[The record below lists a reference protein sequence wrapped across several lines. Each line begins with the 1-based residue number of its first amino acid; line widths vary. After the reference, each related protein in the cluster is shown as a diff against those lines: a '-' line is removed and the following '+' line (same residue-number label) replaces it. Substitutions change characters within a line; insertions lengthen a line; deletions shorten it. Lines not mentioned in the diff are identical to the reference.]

1 MCNKRKA
8 ESYSIFGTRIY
19 TKTDI
24 MGYKITVEKIKA
36 SKLSEIDFTHLPFGK
51 FFSDHMFVADYRDGD
66 WHDCRIVPFGNF
78 SVHPA
83 LSSLHYG
90 QAIFEGMKA
99 ERDADG
105 NPIIFR
111 PLKNLNRLNIST
123 DRMAMPEIPEDLF
136 MNAIDKLVSLDKDWI
151 PDTPHSSLYIRPYM
165 FATEEF
171 VGIKPAE
178 HFRFCIFTSP
188 VGAYY
193 SHPVKVFIHDK
204 YVRAF
209 PGGVGY
215 AKCAGN
221 YGAVM
226 MPTREVQKMG
236 YDQILWLDGIH
247 HRYLQEIGTM
257 NIFAII
263 DGVIITPALDQGTIL
278 DGVTRDSMIR
288 LAENEGY
295 VVQERDISIDEII
308 NAYHEGKLEDLFGTG
323 TAAVVSHIGEF
334 HYKGENYEL
343 PPVEGREISN
353 KLKSRFVAIKSGK
366 AEDIFRWLHTVPVN
380 IYANQ

>member
-1 MCNKRKA
+1 
-8 ESYSIFGTRIY
+8 
-19 TKTDI
+19 
-24 MGYKITVEKIKA
+24 MGYKITVERTKN
-36 SKLSEIDFTHLPFGK
+36 SGLSQIDFNNLPFGRH
-51 FFSDHMFVADYRDGD
+51 FSDHMFIADYYDGG

-83 LSSLHYG
+83 LSALHYG
-90 QAIFEGMKA
+90 QAIFEGIKA
-99 ERDADG
+99 EKDPDG

-111 PLKNLNRLNIST
+111 PGKNVNRFNISA
-123 DRMAMPEIPEDLF
+123 DRMAMPEVPEELF
-136 MNAIDKLVSLDKDWI
+136 MSAIDKLVSLDAKWI
-151 PDTPHSSLYIRPYM
+151 PDTPNSSLYIRPYM

-178 HFRFCIFTSP
+178 RFRFAIFTSP

-193 SHPVKVFIHDK
+193 SRPVKVFIHDK

-221 YGAVM
+221 YGAAM
-226 MPTREVQKMG
+226 MPAREIQRMG

-278 DGVTRDSMIR
+278 DGVTRDSIIR

-295 VVQERDISIDEII
+295 TVQERDIAIDELV
-308 NAYHEGKLEDLFGTG
+308 NAYHEGKLEDMFGTG
-323 TAAVVSHIGEF
+323 TAAVVSHLGEF

-343 PPVEGREISN
+343 PAVETREISN
-353 KLKSRFVAIKSGK
+353 KLKSRLVAIKSGL
-366 AEDIFRWLHTVPVN
+366 AEDVFGWLHTVPVSV
-380 IYANQ
+380 YANQ

>member
-1 MCNKRKA
+1 
-8 ESYSIFGTRIY
+8 
-19 TKTDI
+19 
-24 MGYKITVEKIKA
+24 MGYKITVERTK
-36 SKLSEIDFTHLPFGK
+36 SSHLSEIDFNNLPFGRH
-51 FFSDHMFVADYRDGD
+51 FSDHMFVADYYDGD

-78 SVHPA
+78 SMHPA
-83 LSSLHYG
+83 LSAVHYG
-90 QAIFEGMKA
+90 QAIFEGIKA
-99 ERDADG
+99 EKDPEG

-111 PLKNLNRLNIST
+111 PGKNVNRFNISA
-123 DRMAMPEIPEDLF
+123 DRMAMPEVPEELF
-136 MNAIDKLVSLDKDWI
+136 MNAMDKLISLDAAWI
-151 PDTPHSSLYIRPYM
+151 PNTPHSSLYIRPYM

-193 SHPVKVFIHDK
+193 SRPVKVFIHDK

-209 PGGVGY
+209 PGGVGF

-221 YGAVM
+221 YGAAM
-226 MPTREVQKMG
+226 MPAREIQRMG

-278 DGVTRDSMIR
+278 DGITRDSVIQ
-288 LAENEGY
+288 LAESEGY
-295 VVQERDISIDEII
+295 TVQERDISIDELI
-308 NAYHEGKLEDLFGTG
+308 NAYHEEKLEDMFGTG

-343 PPVEGREISN
+343 PAIETREISN
-353 KLKSRFVAIKSGK
+353 KLKTRLTAIKSGK
-366 AEDIFRWLHTVPVN
+366 AEDVYRWLHTVPVSV
-380 IYANQ
+380 YANQ

>member
-1 MCNKRKA
+1 
-8 ESYSIFGTRIY
+8 
-19 TKTDI
+19 
-24 MGYKITVEKIKA
+24 MGYKISVERAKTTRIN
-36 SKLSEIDFTHLPFGK
+36 EVDFTDLPFGK
-51 FFSDHMFVADYRDGD
+51 YFSDHMFIADYADGD
-66 WHDCRIVPFGNF
+66 WRNCRIVPFGDF

-83 LSSLHYG
+83 LSALHYG

-99 ERDADG
+99 EKDVDG

-111 PLKNLNRLNIST
+111 PTKNAARFNISA
-123 DRMAMPEIPEDLF
+123 DRMAMPEVPEELF
-136 MNAIDKLVSLDKDWI
+136 LNAIDKLVSIDQSWI
-151 PDTPHSSLYIRPYM
+151 PNAPHSSLYIRPYM
-165 FATEEF
+165 FAAEKF

-178 HFRFCIFTSP
+178 HFQFVIFTSP

-193 SHPVKVFIHDK
+193 SRPVKVFIHDK

-257 NIFAII
+257 NVFVVI

-278 DGVTRDSMIR
+278 DGVTRDSIVR

-295 VVQERDISIDEII
+295 LLQERDISIEEVI
-308 NAYHEGKLEDLFGTG
+308 NAFHEGKLEDMFGTG

-343 PPVEGREISN
+343 IPAEAREISN
-353 KLKSRFVAIKSGK
+353 KLKKRLIDIKSGK
-366 AEDIFRWLHTVPVN
+366 AEDIYGWLHTVPVAVYVN
-380 IYANQ
+380 SN

>member
-1 MCNKRKA
+1 
-8 ESYSIFGTRIY
+8 
-19 TKTDI
+19 
-24 MGYKITVEKIKA
+24 MGYKITVEKTKA
-36 SKLSEIDFTHLPFGK
+36 SRLSEIDFNHLPFGK
-51 FFSDHMFVADYRDGD
+51 YFSDHMFVADYRDGD

-78 SVHPA
+78 SMHPA

-99 ERDADG
+99 ERDTEG

-111 PLKNLNRLNIST
+111 PLKNVNRLNIST
-123 DRMAMPEIPEDLF
+123 ERMAMPEVPEELF
-136 MNAIDKLVSLDKDWI
+136 MNALDKLVSLDKDWI
-151 PDTPHSSLYIRPYM
+151 PDAPHSALYIRPHMY
-165 FATEEF
+165 ATEEF

-178 HFRFCIFTSP
+178 NFRFCIFTSP

-193 SHPVKVFIHDK
+193 SHPVKVFVQDK

-226 MPTREVQKMG
+226 KPTREVQKMG

-308 NAYHEGKLEDLFGTG
+308 NAYHEGKLQDLFGTG

-343 PPVEGREISN
+343 PPVEEREISN
-353 KLKSRFVAIKSGK
+353 KLKGRFIAIKSGK
-366 AEDIFRWLHTVPVN
+366 AEDVFGWLHTVPVSV
-380 IYANQ
+380 YAHQ

>member
-1 MCNKRKA
+1 
-8 ESYSIFGTRIY
+8 
-19 TKTDI
+19 
-24 MGYKITVEKIKA
+24 MGYKITVERSTA
-36 SKLSEIDFTHLPFGK
+36 SHIGEIDFNYLPFGK
-51 FFSDHMFVADYRDGD
+51 HFSDHMFVADYYDGD
-66 WHDCRIVPFGNF
+66 WHDCKIMPFGEF
-78 SVHPA
+78 SMHPA

-90 QAIFEGMKA
+90 QAIFEGLKA
-99 ERDADG
+99 EKDADG

-111 PLKNLNRLNIST
+111 PLKNLNRFNISA
-123 DRMAMPEIPEDLF
+123 DRMAMPEVPHDLF
-136 MNAIDKLVSLDKDWI
+136 INAVDKLVTLDREWI
-151 PDTPHSSLYIRPYM
+151 PGTPDSSLYIRPYM
-165 FATEEF
+165 FATEKF

-178 HFRFCIFTSP
+178 HFRFIIFTGP

-193 SHPVKVFIHDK
+193 NRPVRVFIDDK

-226 MPTREVQKMG
+226 MPTREVQKKG

-257 NIFAII
+257 NVFVII

-278 DGVTRDSMIR
+278 DGVTRDSMVRI
-288 LAENEGY
+288 AENEGY
-295 VVQERDISIDEII
+295 LVQERDVSIDEII
-308 NAYHEGKLEDLFGTG
+308 HAYHEGKLEDMFGTG

-353 KLKSRFVAIKSGK
+353 KLKNRLTSIKSGR
-366 AEDIFRWLHTVPVN
+366 AEDIFNWLHTVPVAV
-380 IYANQ
+380 YANQ

>member
-1 MCNKRKA
+1 
-8 ESYSIFGTRIY
+8 
-19 TKTDI
+19 
-24 MGYKITVEKIKA
+24 MGYKITVTKKEHSGIG
-36 SKLSEIDFTHLPFGK
+36 EIDFNHLPFGK
-51 FFSDHMFVADYRDGD
+51 HFADHMFIADYRDGD
-66 WHDCRIVPFGNF
+66 WHDCRIVPFGPF
-78 SVHPA
+78 MVHPA

-99 ERDADG
+99 EKDADG
-105 NPIIFR
+105 NPIVFR

-123 DRMAMPEIPEDLF
+123 DRMAMPEIPEELF
-136 MNAIDKLVSLDKDWI
+136 MNALEKLLSLDKDWI
-151 PDTPHSSLYIRPYM
+151 PTAAHSSLYIRPFM

-178 HFRFCIFTSP
+178 HFRFCIFTGP

-257 NIFAII
+257 NIFVVI
-263 DGVIITPALDQGTIL
+263 DGVLITPALDQGTIL
-278 DGVTRDSMIR
+278 DGVTRDSILR

-295 VVQERDISIDEII
+295 LVQERDISIDEVI
-308 NAYHEGKLEDLFGTG
+308 NAYHEGKLEDMFGSG
-323 TAAVVSHIGEF
+323 TAAVLSHIGEF
-334 HYKGENYEL
+334 HYKGDNYEL

-353 KLKSRFVAIKSGK
+353 RLKERLAAIKSGK
-366 AEDIFRWLHTVPVN
+366 AEDVFGWLHTVPVSV
-380 IYANQ
+380 YANQ

>member
-1 MCNKRKA
+1 
-8 ESYSIFGTRIY
+8 
-19 TKTDI
+19 
-24 MGYKITVEKIKA
+24 MGYKISVEKTKA
-36 SKLSEIDFTHLPFGK
+36 SGLEQIDFTNLPFGK
-51 FFSDHMFVADYRDGD
+51 HFSDHMFIADFYEGD
-66 WHDCRIVPFGNF
+66 WHDCRIVPFANF
-78 SVHPA
+78 SMHPA

-90 QAIFEGMKA
+90 QAIFEGIKA
-99 ERDADG
+99 EKDQEG

-111 PLKNLNRLNIST
+111 PDQNIARFNASAN
-123 DRMAMPEIPEDLF
+123 RMAMPEVPYEVFI
-136 MNAIDKLVSLDKDWI
+136 NALDKLISLDKSWI
-151 PDTPHSSLYIRPYM
+151 PDAPNSSLYIRPYM

-178 HFRFCIFTSP
+178 KFRFAIFTSP

-193 SHPVKVFIHDK
+193 SKPVKVFIHDK

-209 PGGVGY
+209 PGGTGF

-226 MPTREVQKMG
+226 MPVREVQKLG

-257 NIFAII
+257 NIFVVI
-263 DGVIITPALDQGTIL
+263 DGVLITPALDQGTIL
-278 DGVTRDSMIR
+278 HGITRDSILK
-288 LAENEGY
+288 LANNEGY
-295 VVQERDISIDEII
+295 VVQERDISIEEVIH
-308 NAYHEGKLEDLFGTG
+308 AYHDGKLEDMFGTG

-343 PPVEGREISN
+343 PAVESRDISN
-353 KLKSRFVAIKSGK
+353 KLKSRLIALKSGK
-366 AEDIFRWLHTVPVN
+366 SEDIFDWLHTVSVGV
-380 IYANQ
+380 YANQ

>member
-1 MCNKRKA
+1 
-8 ESYSIFGTRIY
+8 
-19 TKTDI
+19 
-24 MGYKITVEKIKA
+24 MGYKITVERTTASHIKD
-36 SKLSEIDFTHLPFGK
+36 IDFNNLPFGK
-51 FFSDHMFVADYRDGD
+51 YFSDHMFIAEYSDGE
-66 WHDCRIVPFGNF
+66 WKDCRIIPFQDF
-78 SVHPA
+78 SIHPA
-83 LSSLHYG
+83 LSALHYG

-111 PLKNLNRLNIST
+111 PLKNLNRFNISA
-123 DRMAMPEIPEDLF
+123 DRMAMPEVPEDLF
-136 MNAIDKLVSLDKDWI
+136 MGAIDKLLSIDKDWI
-151 PDTPHSSLYIRPYM
+151 PDTPNSSLYIRPYM
-165 FATEEF
+165 FAAEKF

-178 HFRFCIFTSP
+178 HFTFIIFTSP

-193 SHPVKVFIHDK
+193 NKPVRVFIHDK

-257 NIFAII
+257 NVFVVI
-263 DGVIITPALDQGTIL
+263 DGVLITPALDQGTIL
-278 DGVTRDSMIR
+278 DGVTRDSILR

-295 VVQERDISIDEII
+295 VVQERDVSIDEVV
-308 NAYHEGKLEDLFGTG
+308 NAYHEGKLEDMFGAG
-323 TAAVVSHIGEF
+323 TAAVLSHIGEF

-343 PPVEGREISN
+343 PPVEGREMSN
-353 KLKSRFVAIKSGK
+353 KLKKRLVAIKSGK
-366 AEDIFRWLHTVPVN
+366 AEDVFGWLHTVPVAV
-380 IYANQ
+380 YSK

>member
-1 MCNKRKA
+1 LAQDLTLKIA
-8 ESYSIFGTRIY
+8 F
-19 TKTDI
+19 
-24 MGYKITVEKIKA
+24 MGYKITVEKTKA
-36 SKLSEIDFTHLPFGK
+36 SKLHEIDFNHLPFGK
-51 FFSDHMFVADYRDGD
+51 YFSDHMFIADYRDGD

-90 QAIFEGMKA
+90 QALFEGMKA
-99 ERDADG
+99 ERDMEG

-111 PLKNLNRLNIST
+111 PTKNINRLNISA
-123 DRMAMPEIPEDLF
+123 DRMAMPEMPEELF

-343 PPVEGREISN
+343 PGIETREISN
-353 KLKSRFVAIKSGK
+353 KLKARFIGIKSGK
-366 AEDIFRWLHTVPVN
+366 SEDVFGWLHTVPVGV
-380 IYANQ
+380 YANQ

>member
-1 MCNKRKA
+1 
-8 ESYSIFGTRIY
+8 
-19 TKTDI
+19 
-24 MGYKITVEKIKA
+24 MGYKITVEKVKTSRIG
-36 SKLSEIDFTHLPFGK
+36 EIDFTNLPFGK
-51 FFSDHMFVADYRDGD
+51 HFSDHMFIADYYDGD

-99 ERDADG
+99 ELDTDG

-111 PLKNLNRLNIST
+111 PIKNLNRLNISC

-136 MNAIDKLVSLDKDWI
+136 INAIDKLVSLDKQWI
-151 PDTPHSSLYIRPYM
+151 PNTPNSSLYIRPYV

-178 HFRFCIFTSP
+178 HFRFAIFTSP

-193 SHPVKVFIHDK
+193 SKPVKVFIHDK

-209 PGGVGY
+209 PGGVGF

-257 NIFAII
+257 NVFVVI
-263 DGVIITPALDQGTIL
+263 DGVLITPALDQGTIL
-278 DGVTRDSMIR
+278 DGVTRDSILR
-288 LAENEGY
+288 IAENEGY
-295 VVQERDISIDEII
+295 VVQERDISIEEVV
-308 NAYHEGKLEDLFGTG
+308 NAHHEGKLQDMFGTG
-323 TAAVVSHIGEF
+323 TAAVLSQIGEF
-334 HYKGENYEL
+334 HYKGDNYDL
-343 PPVEGREISN
+343 PPVETREVSN
-353 KLKSRFVAIKSGK
+353 RLKAKLIAIKSGK
-366 AEDIFRWLHTVPVN
+366 AEDIFGWLHTVAVSV
-380 IYANQ
+380 YANQ

>member
-1 MCNKRKA
+1 
-8 ESYSIFGTRIY
+8 
-19 TKTDI
+19 
-24 MGYKITVEKIKA
+24 MGYKITVERAKTSQIGD
-36 SKLSEIDFTHLPFGK
+36 IDFNHLPFGK
-51 FFSDHMFVADYRDGD
+51 HFSDHMFVADYYEGD
-66 WHDCRIVPFGNF
+66 WHDCRIVPFGDF
-78 SVHPA
+78 EMHPA

-90 QAIFEGMKA
+90 QSIFEGLKA
-99 ERDADG
+99 EKDSEG

-111 PLKNLNRLNIST
+111 PLKNLNRLNISA
-123 DRMAMPEIPEDLF
+123 DRMAMPEVPQELF
-136 MNAIDKLVSLDKDWI
+136 INAVDKLVTLDRDWI
-151 PDTPHSSLYIRPYM
+151 PTAQDSSLYIRPYM
-165 FATEEF
+165 FATEKF

-178 HFRFCIFTSP
+178 HFRLVIFTGP

-193 SHPVKVFIHDK
+193 NRPVKVFIHDK

-257 NIFAII
+257 NVFAII

-278 DGVTRDSMIR
+278 DGVTRDSMVRI
-288 LAENEGY
+288 AENEGY
-295 VVQERDISIDEII
+295 TVQERDISIDEII
-308 NAYHEGKLEDLFGTG
+308 HAYHEGKLEDMFGTG

-353 KLKSRFVAIKSGK
+353 KLKARLTSIKSGK
-366 AEDIFRWLHTVPVN
+366 AEDIFNWLHTVPVSV
-380 IYANQ
+380 YANQ

>member
-1 MCNKRKA
+1 
-8 ESYSIFGTRIY
+8 
-19 TKTDI
+19 
-24 MGYKITVEKIKA
+24 MGYKITVERTKN
-36 SKLSEIDFTHLPFGK
+36 SGLSEIDFNNLPFGRH
-51 FFSDHMFVADYRDGD
+51 FADHMFIADYYDGN

-83 LSSLHYG
+83 LSALHYG
-90 QAIFEGMKA
+90 QAIFEGIKA
-99 ERDADG
+99 EKDPEG

-111 PLKNLNRLNIST
+111 PGKNVNRFNISA
-123 DRMAMPEIPEDLF
+123 DRMAMPEVPEELF
-136 MNAIDKLVSLDKDWI
+136 MNAVDKLVSLDEKWI
-151 PDTPHSSLYIRPYM
+151 PNTPNSSLYIRPYM

-178 HFRFCIFTSP
+178 RFRFAVFTSP

-193 SHPVKVFIHDK
+193 NRPVKVFIHDK

-221 YGAVM
+221 YGAAM
-226 MPTREVQKMG
+226 MPAREIQRMG

-257 NIFAII
+257 NVFAII

-278 DGVTRDSMIR
+278 DGVTRDSIIR

-295 VVQERDISIDEII
+295 TVQERDISIDELV
-308 NAYHEGKLEDLFGTG
+308 NAYHEGKLEDMFGTG

-343 PPVEGREISN
+343 PAVETREMSN
-353 KLKSRFVAIKSGK
+353 KLKSRLISIKSGL
-366 AEDIFRWLHTVPVN
+366 AEDVFRWLHTVPVSV
-380 IYANQ
+380 YANQ

>member
-1 MCNKRKA
+1 
-8 ESYSIFGTRIY
+8 
-19 TKTDI
+19 
-24 MGYKITVEKIKA
+24 MGYKITVEKAKH
-36 SKLSEIDFTHLPFGK
+36 SRLSEIDFMNLPFGK
-51 FFSDHMFVADYRDGD
+51 HFSDHMFIADYSEGD
-66 WHDCRIVPFGNF
+66 WRNCRIVPFGKF
-78 SVHPA
+78 DIHPA

-99 ERDADG
+99 EKDPEG
-105 NPIIFR
+105 TPVIFR
-111 PLKNLNRLNIST
+111 PLKNLNRFNISA
-123 DRMAMPEIPEDLF
+123 DRMAMPAVPENLF
-136 MNAIDKLVSLDKDWI
+136 INALDQLISLDAAWI
-151 PDTPHSSLYIRPYM
+151 PNTPNSSLYIRPFM

-178 HFRFCIFTSP
+178 NFRFIIFTSP

-193 SHPVKVFIHDK
+193 NKPVKVFIHDK

-257 NIFAII
+257 NVFAVI

-278 DGVTRDSMIR
+278 DGVTRDSILR

-295 VVQERDISIDEII
+295 VVQERDVSIEEVV
-308 NAYHEGKLEDLFGTG
+308 NAFHEGKLEDMFGVG
-323 TAAVVSHIGEF
+323 TAAVLSHIGEF

-353 KLKSRFVAIKSGK
+353 RLKHRLGAIKAGK
-366 AEDIFRWLHTVPVN
+366 AEDVFGWLHSVAVSV
-380 IYANQ
+380 YAS

>member
-1 MCNKRKA
+1 
-8 ESYSIFGTRIY
+8 
-19 TKTDI
+19 
-24 MGYKITVEKIKA
+24 MGYKIAVEKTKT
-36 SKLSEIDFTHLPFGK
+36 SGLNDIDFNDLPFGK
-51 FFSDHMFVADYRDGD
+51 HFSDHMFIADFAEGE
-66 WHDCRIVPFGNF
+66 WKDCRIVPFREF
-78 SVHPA
+78 SIHPA
-83 LSSLHYG
+83 LSALHYG
-90 QAIFEGMKA
+90 QSIFEGMKA
-99 ERDADG
+99 EKDPEG

-136 MNAIDKLVSLDKDWI
+136 MSAIDKLVSIDKDWI
-151 PDTPHSSLYIRPYM
+151 PNTPHSSLYIRPFM
-165 FATEEF
+165 FATEGF

-178 HFRFCIFTSP
+178 HFRFVIFTCP

-193 SHPVKVFIHDK
+193 NKAVKVFIHDK

-257 NIFAII
+257 NVFVII

-278 DGVTRDSMIR
+278 DGVTRDSIVR
-288 LAENEGY
+288 LAESEGY
-295 VVQERDISIDEII
+295 VLQERDISIEEVI
-308 NAYHEGKLEDLFGTG
+308 NAYHEGKLQDMFGTG
-323 TAAVVSHIGEF
+323 TAAVLSHIGEF

-343 PPVEGREISN
+343 PPLELREISN
-353 KLKSRFVAIKSGK
+353 KLKHRLTSIKSGR
-366 AEDIFRWLHTVPVN
+366 AEDVYGWLHTVAVAV
-380 IYANQ
+380 YANE